1 MERYRAYLDIKH
13 GKGSGVSKTP
23 WPANGTA
30 VPAMTTSNACAV
42 APSFGALANL
52 ATRDPATFPV
62 AVVDGAF
69 MDFSLQVRT
78 VEVSSCADDDDSDGY
93 GNGEDECDV
102 TYDLTAVLT
111 FTNTGLGFS
120 PMSGFGGS
128 AGQGSVPTPAQAA
141 AWLEQNLAT
150 RPLDGFGVGCGH
162 MVWAPA
168 GLSTLAWHATAGA
181 DDDDEFPSENLS
193 HSPQL
198 EAGKVTVRVVAQ
210 PELPQDKFTAVPT
223 FVEFKVVKVPL
234 EWVVTL
240 KLPARVAHTNAE
252 TSMRDLLPTRIEV
265 TPLYLVAFLGRETG
279 THPSWFHDTWE
290 IIRGEVQ
297 QCVAVHHALLTR
309 AEALAR
315 ASTDVGAGV
324 GADADTDT
332 DEDGGGGGGGG
343 GGAGRGPTKTTPHP
357 RKPRRPAA
365 AQGTLQDLVPTV
377 RREIW
382 AALGV
387 CTHGVDNSPM
397 YNGVFGDIQTPVQG
411 FAGIDIGVGAA
422 DEFRVVGEPVVTPA
436 MRAASAAKALILE
449 QVANV
454 LEKTAQ
460 NVSEQAKTA
469 AVLRAQAKQRDAE
482 RIVESS
488 ITSVARTVVLQH
500 RRTSVS
506 TAGVAQELI
515 TKGLGQLASFGREA
529 AAAAADA
536 AVEVIDLCFDDE
548 EQGED
553 LQTSPPLRHDNNYN
567 YDDDEVI
574 VLSEDEV
581 FEPSDDDDAVH
592 ADASGDG
599 GGGGGGGSA
608 SAPVPA
614 PVPAG
619 PRASASA
626 SAGAPALVNAI
637 PDFAGLFPTSFAD
650 IAKPGFSLDVAPFDA
665 NIFGY
670 PCTREHIWSRKMAAW
685 VTHHLFRAMQRRG
698 CAAEAMWTHC
708 VCDPDQTAPADNP
721 LTAFKA
727 LLGAITTGVHH
738 FKVAAQVANAPT
750 ANFVWVQNATTE
762 FPPVSGSRTAIERVG
777 RLHVEHLDLGPFEFV
792 AFRVKVTVA
801 YGWLHSSP
809 KPPVLSWMQ
818 TGGGKSKKPRE
829 VPLQVVMVVSDRGLY
844 QFNASSEAMEVVTTK
859 WAGPHSWCTNPDGL
873 APPVLN
879 VRNWPSASDLIC
891 VARNPEFK
899 RGV

>member
-52 ATRDPATFPV
+52 ATRDPGTFPV

-69 MDFSLQVRT
+69 MYFSLQVRT

-93 GNGEDECDV
+93 GNGEDECEV

-168 GLSTLAWHATAGA
+168 GLSTLAWHATVGA
-181 DDDDEFPSENLS
+181 DDDDEFPSENLP

-198 EAGKVTVRVVAQ
+198 EAGTVTVRVVAQ

-240 KLPARVAHTNAE
+240 KLPARVAHTNTE

-315 ASTDVGAGV
+315 ASTDVGAGA

-332 DEDGGGGGGGG
+332 EEDGGGGGGGG
-343 GGAGRGPTKTTPHP
+343 GGAGRGPNKTTPHP
-357 RKPRRPAA
+357 RKPRRSAA
-365 AQGTLQDLVPTV
+365 AQGTLEDLVPTV

-387 CTHGVDNSPM
+387 CTHGVDNGPM

-411 FAGIDIGVGAA
+411 FAGIDIGAGAA

-460 NVSEQAKTA
+460 NLSEQAKTA
-469 AVLRAQAKQRDAE
+469 AVLRAQAKQREAE
-482 RIVESS
+482 RIVERS
-488 ITSVARTVVLQH
+488 IAPVARELVLQD
-500 RRTSVS
+500 RREFGSNAGVTPDLV
-506 TAGVAQELI
+506 TAGLQRL
-515 TKGLGQLASFGREA
+515 KSLGGAA
-529 AAAAADA
+529 AAAAAD
-536 AVEVIDLCFDDE
+536 EVIDLCFDDE
-548 EQGED
+548 EQGDD
-553 LQTSPPLRHDNNYN
+553 LQTLPPLRHDNNYD

-581 FEPSDDDDAVH
+581 FEPSDDDDDAVH
-592 ADASGDG
+592 ADASGD
-599 GGGGGGGSA
+599 GGGGGGSA

-614 PVPAG
+614 PVATGAGAPAG
-619 PRASASA
+619 PRASAGA
-626 SAGAPALVNAI
+626 SALVNAI

-670 PCTREHIWSRKMAAW
+670 PCTPEHIRSRKMAAW

-708 VCDPDQTAPADNP
+708 VCDPGQTAPADNP

-738 FKVAAQVANAPT
+738 FKVAAQVANAPA
-750 ANFVWVQNATTE
+750 ANFVWVQSAITE
-762 FPPVSGSRTAIERVG
+762 FSPVPGSRIATAKVG
-777 RLHVEHLDLGPFEFV
+777 RLRVEHLDLGQFEFV
-792 AFRVKVTVA
+792 AFRVPVTVA

-809 KPPVLSWMQ
+809 KPPALAWIQ
-818 TGGGKSKKPRE
+818 TRTDASKKPRE

-859 WAGPHSWCTNPDGL
+859 WAGPHSWCTNPDGS
-873 APPVLN
+873 APPLVAS
-879 VRNWPSASDLIC
+879 VFNWPALSDLIC